1 MLNCIAQVP
10 LKYIQRY
17 NMNDQ
22 LGINIK
28 ALRKRKHLTQE
39 QFAERIGVSSQA
51 VSKWE
56 TGEATPEV
64 SKLLSLSK
72 LFGVTTDYLLDD
84 ESEEKLQ
91 EAEEE
96 EKEELSPFAAVPV
109 YETPKKNK
117 SVRNITVM
125 LILCIIVFLIILPV
139 FAAIFGFSIFT
150 HNTATGDV
158 IILEEI
164 TSVEPDEYIIP
175 SVESDESLPYYD
187 DSTST
192 PHEADDEPIIRFEN
206 SAVAE
211 SSTSMTNFS
220 VIFVILLFG
229 IPALMIPVLI
239 IVLIILLI
247 KRKRQ

>member
-1 MLNCIAQVP
+1 MRLHEKI
-10 LKYIQRY
+10 Y
-17 NMNDQ
+17 
-22 LGINIK
+22 
-28 ALRKRKHLTQE
+28 ALRKKEGLSQE
-39 QFAERIGVSSQA
+39 ALAEKLGVSRQS

-64 SKLLSLSK
+64 SKLLALSK
-72 LFGVTTDYLLDD
+72 VFAVTTDYLLDD
-84 ESEEKLQ
+84 ESEEKVQ

-96 EKEELSPFAAVPV
+96 KETPSPFAAAPV
-109 YETPKKNK
+109 YETPKKGK

-150 HNTATGDV
+150 HNTDTDNV
-158 IILEEI
+158 IVLEEI
-164 TSVEPDEYIIP
+164 SSVAPDDYIRP
-175 SVESDESLPYYD
+175 SIEADQSVSYYD
-187 DSTST
+187 DTTSI
-192 PHEADDEPIIRFEN
+192 PYESEGEPIVHFEN
-206 SAVAE
+206 IQTAT

-220 VIFVILLFG
+220 VIFIILLFG

-239 IVLIILLI
+239 IVLVILLI

>member
-1 MLNCIAQVP
+1 MKLHEKI
-10 LKYIQRY
+10 Y
-17 NMNDQ
+17 N
-22 LGINIK
+22 
-28 ALRKRKHLTQE
+28 LRKKEGLSQE
-39 QFAERIGVSSQA
+39 ALAEKLGVSRQS

-56 TGEATPEV
+56 TGEAMPEV
-64 SKLLSLSK
+64 GKLLSLSK

-84 ESEEKLQ
+84 ESEEKLKES
-91 EAEEE
+91 EAEE
-96 EKEELSPFAAVPV
+96 EKEERPPFAAAPV

-117 SVRNITVM
+117 SVRNITVI

-164 TSVEPDEYIIP
+164 TSVEADEYIIP
-175 SVESDESLPYYD
+175 SVEADESLPYYD
-187 DSTST
+187 DITST
-192 PHEADDEPIIRFEN
+192 PHEADGEPIVRFEN

-239 IVLIILLI
+239 IVLIVLLI

>member
-1 MLNCIAQVP
+1 MRLHEKI
-10 LKYIQRY
+10 YE
-17 NMNDQ
+17 
-22 LGINIK
+22 
-28 ALRKRKHLTQE
+28 LRKKEGLSQE
-39 QFAERIGVSSQA
+39 ALAEKLGVSRQS

-64 SKLLSLSK
+64 SKLLALSK
-72 LFGVTTDYLLDD
+72 VFAVTTDYLLDD
-84 ESEEKLQ
+84 ESEEKVQ
-91 EAEEE
+91 ESEAEE
-96 EKEELSPFAAVPV
+96 EKEELSPFVAAPV

-117 SVRNITVM
+117 SVRNITVI

-150 HNTATGDV
+150 HNTATGGV

-164 TSVEPDEYIIP
+164 TSVEADEYIIP

-192 PHEADDEPIIRFEN
+192 PHETDVESIVRFEN

-220 VIFVILLFG
+220 VIFIILLFG

>member
-1 MLNCIAQVP
+1 MTLHEKI
-10 LKYIQRY
+10 YI
-17 NMNDQ
+17 
-22 LGINIK
+22 
-28 ALRKRKHLTQE
+28 LRKKNGLSQE
-39 QFAERIGVSSQA
+39 ALAESLGVSRQSI
-51 VSKWE
+51 SKWE

-84 ESEEKLQ
+84 ESEEKVQ

-96 EKEELSPFAAVPV
+96 KEIPSPFAAVPV

-164 TSVEPDEYIIP
+164 TSVEADEYIP
-175 SVESDESLPYYD
+175 SVESDGSLPYYD

-192 PHEADDEPIIRFEN
+192 PHETDGESIVRFEN

-239 IVLIILLI
+239 VALIVLLI
-247 KRKRQ
+247 KRRRQ

>member
-1 MLNCIAQVP
+1 MKLHEKI
-10 LKYIQRY
+10 YT
-17 NMNDQ
+17 
-22 LGINIK
+22 
-28 ALRKRKHLTQE
+28 LRKRENLSQE
-39 QFAERIGVSSQA
+39 ALAEKLSVSRQS

-84 ESEEKLQ
+84 ESAEKLQ
-91 EAEEE
+91 EAEAEE

-139 FAAIFGFSIFT
+139 FAAIFRFSIFT
-150 HNTATGDV
+150 HNTDTGDV

-175 SVESDESLPYYD
+175 SVEADESVYYGD
-187 DSTST
+187 DTTSILYET
-192 PHEADDEPIIRFEN
+192 GDEPIVHFEN

-220 VIFVILLFG
+220 VILVILLFG

>member
-1 MLNCIAQVP
+1 MRLHEKI
-10 LKYIQRY
+10 YE
-17 NMNDQ
+17 
-22 LGINIK
+22 
-28 ALRKRKHLTQE
+28 LRKKEGLSQE
-39 QFAERIGVSSQA
+39 ALAEKLGVSRQS

-84 ESEEKLQ
+84 ESAEKLQ
-91 EAEEE
+91 EAEAEE

-164 TSVEPDEYIIP
+164 TSVEADEYIIP
-175 SVESDESLPYYD
+175 SVEADESLPYYD
-187 DSTST
+187 NSTST
-192 PHEADDEPIIRFEN
+192 PHEADGEPIVRFEN

-220 VIFVILLFG
+220 VIFIILLFG

>member
-1 MLNCIAQVP
+1 MKLHEKI
-10 LKYIQRY
+10 YT
-17 NMNDQ
+17 
-22 LGINIK
+22 
-28 ALRKRKHLTQE
+28 LRKKQGLSQE
-39 QFAERIGVSSQA
+39 ALAEKLGVSRQS

-84 ESEEKLQ
+84 ESEENVQ

-96 EKEELSPFAAVPV
+96 KETPSPFAAVPV

-139 FAAIFGFSIFT
+139 FVAIFGFSIFT

-175 SVESDESLPYYD
+175 SVEADESLPYYD

-192 PHEADDEPIIRFEN
+192 PHEADGESIVRFEN

-220 VIFVILLFG
+220 VIFIILLFG

-239 IVLIILLI
+239 IVLVILLI

>member
-1 MLNCIAQVP
+1 MRLHEKI
-10 LKYIQRY
+10 Y
-17 NMNDQ
+17 
-22 LGINIK
+22 
-28 ALRKRKHLTQE
+28 ALRKKEGLSQE
-39 QFAERIGVSSQA
+39 ALAEKLGVSRQS

-96 EKEELSPFAAVPV
+96 KEELSPFAAAPV

-117 SVRNITVM
+117 SVRNITVI

-150 HNTATGDV
+150 HNTDTGDV

-175 SVESDESLPYYD
+175 SVEADESLPYYD

-192 PHEADDEPIIRFEN
+192 PHEADGESIVRFEN

-220 VIFVILLFG
+220 VIFIILLFG

-239 IVLIILLI
+239 IVLVILLI

>member
-1 MLNCIAQVP
+1 MTLHEKI
-10 LKYIQRY
+10 YE
-17 NMNDQ
+17 
-22 LGINIK
+22 
-28 ALRKRKHLTQE
+28 LRKKNGLSQE
-39 QFAERIGVSSQA
+39 ALAESLGVSRQS

-64 SKLLSLSK
+64 SKLLVLSK

-84 ESEEKLQ
+84 ESEEKVQ

-96 EKEELSPFAAVPV
+96 KEIPSPFAAVPV

-117 SVRNITVM
+117 TVRSITVM

-150 HNTATGDV
+150 HNTDTGGV

-164 TSVEPDEYIIP
+164 TSVKPDEYIIP
-175 SVESDESLPYYD
+175 SVEADESLPYYD

-192 PHEADDEPIIRFEN
+192 PHEADGEPIIRFEN

-239 IVLIILLI
+239 VALIVLLI
-247 KRKRQ
+247 KRRRQ

>member
-1 MLNCIAQVP
+1 MRLHEKI
-10 LKYIQRY
+10 YE
-17 NMNDQ
+17 
-22 LGINIK
+22 
-28 ALRKRKHLTQE
+28 LRKKEGLSQE
-39 QFAERIGVSSQA
+39 ALAEKLGVSRQS

-84 ESEEKLQ
+84 ESEEKVQ
-91 EAEEE
+91 EVEE
-96 EKEELSPFAAVPV
+96 EKETPSPFAAVPV

-117 SVRNITVM
+117 SVRNITVI

-164 TSVEPDEYIIP
+164 TSVEADEYIIP
-175 SVESDESLPYYD
+175 SVESYESLPYYD

-192 PHEADDEPIIRFEN
+192 PHEADGEPIVRFEN

-239 IVLIILLI
+239 IVLVILLI